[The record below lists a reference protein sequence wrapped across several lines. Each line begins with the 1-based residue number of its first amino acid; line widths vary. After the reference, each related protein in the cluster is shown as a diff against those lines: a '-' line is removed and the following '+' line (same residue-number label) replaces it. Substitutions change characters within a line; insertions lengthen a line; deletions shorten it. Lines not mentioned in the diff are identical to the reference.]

1 MSPDPRARLD
11 ALPAEYQR
19 RIDGIRADL
28 QHREQPVSADFA
40 EQVTEGENDDVLRSL
55 LLEAESELA
64 RVQSALQRLARG
76 EYGRCVRCGAG
87 IAPAR
92 LQALPQADTCTDCA
106 A

>member
-1 MSPDPRARLD
+1 MSSDPRARLET
-11 ALPAEYQR
+11 LQAEYQR

-40 EQVTEGENDDVLRSL
+40 EQVTEGENDDVLRAL

-87 IAPAR
+87 IPPAR
-92 LQALPQADTCTDCA
+92 LQALPQADTCPDCA
-106 A
+106 V